1 MNFLD
6 KAIEAVAPQWGL
18 KRAGARKRLHF
29 VNTGYSHHGADTT
42 KKAFRG
48 WFFGGGSHKEDI
60 EDNLSVLRQRS
71 RDLYMGVPL
80 ATGALKACRTNVVG
94 QGLKL
99 KSQIDHDFLGLTEDE
114 ARTLERQIE
123 QEFALWA
130 DSTACDIECLD
141 TFSELQQ
148 LAFLNWLMSGD
159 VLVTLPTTKRPCMPY
174 DLRIR
179 LIEADRLSNP
189 YSEFS
194 PRIIGGVEV
203 NDMGEVVAY
212 HISTQHPLSWQYS
225 ETKWTRVEAYGAKTG
240 RRNVLHIM
248 NRERI
253 GQRRGVPFLAP
264 VIEALKQLGDY
275 TEAELTAAVVSGLFT
290 VAIEKDD
297 TASEEDML
305 GKSSL
310 EDQRLI
316 GDDEDT
322 VVLEPGLVW
331 DLGKGEK
338 ANPLTPGRPNANF
351 DPFVTAICRQIG
363 AALEIPY
370 EILLKH
376 FTSSFTASRGAL
388 LEFWKMVKMY
398 RNWLANDFC
407 QPIYEEWLAEAVAKG
422 RVAAPG
428 FFADPLVRRAYC
440 GAEWNGPAQGLLDPV
455 KEVNAA
461 ERRVKNCFSTV
472 EREAAEMN
480 GSDFYRNAQQRK
492 QEIKIM
498 QEVNG
503 NAEQKAAPE
512 PAQPQQPEP
521 APDAGQ
527 QPGQ

>member
-1 MNFLD
+1 MGVINRAVS
-6 KAIEAVAPQWGL
+6 AIAPQWAL
-18 KRAGARKRLHF
+18 KRARARKGLQIM
-29 VNTGYSHHGADTT
+29 NTGYSHHGASIT

-130 DSTACDIECLD
+130 DSTACDIERLD

-225 ETKWTRVEAYGAKTG
+225 ETKWTRVEAYGEKTG

-275 TEAELTAAVVSGLFT
+275 TEAELVAAVVSGLFA
-290 VAIEKDD
+290 VFIQKK
-297 TASEEDML
+297 EDSD
-305 GKSSL
+305 G
-310 EDQRLI
+310 DPVT
-316 GDDEDT
+316 GVNDDEQIDSDDEST
-322 VVLEPGLVW
+322 VELAPGAVQYLLE
-331 DLGKGEK
+331 GEE
-338 ANPLTPGRPNANF
+338 ANAVTPGRPNSNF
-351 DPFVTAICRQIG
+351 DPFVTSICRQIG

-422 RVAAPG
+422 RIAAPG

-461 ERRVKNCFSTV
+461 ERRVKNCFSTT

-527 QPGQ
+527 QPEQ